1 MVNNV
6 SYSGNYQLPNI
17 NKENV
22 QQTISKS
29 SEVVSDKVES
39 NAIVS
44 STMGIDKGSVLLSVP
59 LIALIKFIN
68 NHLMSGDESK
78 SLVGKMA
85 KGGDYLS
92 DHLKL
97 DTLGA
102 NIKTKSSSF
111 KTKHPKMAETF
122 TRFKKYFGDDYKA
135 IPKSTFARTT
145 KMSEK
150 YADALV
156 EMLEAEG
163 KTIAKDA
170 PIADILSTADDFLR
184 SNPNKKQISGLRNML
199 KAADSQV
206 GKTGFGKFTAKAGLK
221 AKEIVFSTSDFLG
234 KSKSALAMDLFSIIL
249 FAGVLKRAA
258 TESKDA
264 PKGEKLS
271 TFMHILSEDYA
282 PLMVMQPATS
292 LLYKI
297 GGNKYRGMSVEQRK
311 KVADIVSSANSKKV
325 VKSLDGVAADAV
337 DKVITKDA
345 LKIANLQKKML
356 MKGASVADVDSLA
369 GKTLKEAKNAAKGF
383 TKKLDLKFWEKPLRF
398 MGKILDTGLDTIKSP
413 TVAGKIKNKAKG
425 FAGGFGRL
433 ILIMFVLSSALQK
446 PITKLCHKLF
456 GEPKSYLAKQ
466 KAEEEKANATEQPA
480 QNATTNNNGET
491 NLVKLHSNQNEATQ
505 TQTPQEAQQQEP
517 VATTEIAPQIDE
529 QKTPQQDEIAAL
541 NLNKNKNQ
549 ERYIPS
555 TQVDFSHE
563 AQAEKELNAQVD
575 QILKETD
582 YISKKAKNYKG

>member
-6 SYSGNYQLPNI
+6 SYAGNYQLPNI

-39 NAIVS
+39 NALVS
-44 STMGIDKGSVLLSVP
+44 STMGIDKESVFLAVP

-92 DHLKL
+92 DFLKL
-97 DTLGA
+97 DTLGS
-102 NIKTKSSSF
+102 NIKTRSANF
-111 KTKHPKMAETF
+111 KTKHPKIASTF
-122 TRFKKYFGDDYKA
+122 SRFKKYFGDDYKA
-135 IPKSTFARTT
+135 IPKSSFARTT

-150 YADALV
+150 YADALNEV
-156 EMLEAEG
+156 LGTKIDNIDDLVKA
-163 KTIAKDA
+163 
-170 PIADILSTADDFLR
+170 ADDVLSKEGIKHR
-184 SNPNKKQISGLRNML
+184 GQISGLRNML
-199 KAADSQV
+199 KAADSQI

-249 FAGVLKRAA
+249 FAGVLKRAT

-271 TFMHILSEDYA
+271 TFMHVLSEDYA

-325 VKSLDGVAADAV
+325 VNSLDGIAADAV

-345 LKIANLQKKML
+345 LRVANLQKKML
-356 MKGASVADVDSLA
+356 MKGASIADVDSLA
-369 GKTLKEAKNAAKGF
+369 GKTFKEAKKATKGF
-383 TKKLDLKFWEKPLRF
+383 AKKLDLKFWEKPLRF
-398 MGKILDTGLDTIKSP
+398 MGKILDTGLDTVKSP
-413 TVAGKIKNKAKG
+413 TIAGKLKNKAKG

-466 KAEEEKANATEQPA
+466 KAEEEKANATEQPT

-491 NLVKLHSNQNEATQ
+491 NLVKIHSNQNNEKQSPALET
-505 TQTPQEAQQQEP
+505 QQQDA
-517 VATTEIAPQIDE
+517 VATTEIAPQVDE
-529 QKTPQQDEIAAL
+529 QQPSQQEEVAAL
-541 NLNKNKNQ
+541 NLNKDKKQ

-563 AQAEKELNAQVD
+563 AQAEKELNARVD
-575 QILKETD
+575 QLLKETD
-582 YISKKAKNYKG
+582 YISKQAKKYKG